1 MLILIPFLINESGK
15 ISLSRFR
22 VLEKNLSKDVKVS
35 KSDIL
40 LKWTNKSRQHD
51 VLGSLLKIEE
61 N

>member
-1 MLILIPFLINESGK
+1 MLMFIPFSINKSGK
-15 ISLSRFR
+15 IRTSRFR
-22 VLEKNLSKDVKVS
+22 VLEKNLSKELKVS